1 MPPPPGE
8 ACRSR
13 FWGYNSRVSSSN
25 IKLDHDLLREILDAD
40 HSYYGSRR
48 VEFRSDS
55 RLSTGA
61 GDFIAS
67 QLGPEMRVL
76 DIGCGSGTTLLENS
90 GRFASGLGVDGDPA
104 HIALAEGA
112 LRERGCTNV
121 EFRLVD
127 FLDDGDEL
135 QPESFDFAFTERGP
149 IGYDSYGIQVVLRV
163 LRDDGLLFC
172 EMIGNLHHQE
182 AAELFGPRQPRNQM
196 IRTLE
201 QARVAME
208 RNGVGIRI
216 ASEIVTKRYYPSIY
230 EWLQF
235 QCDIWAWSGR
245 SLPSHDDVRL
255 ALFAERNTTPSGE
268 IETTHHVVWVGGVK
282 LAGDSYYNERSYFE
296 RPIYT

>member
-1 MPPPPGE
+1 
-8 ACRSR
+8 
-13 FWGYNSRVSSSN
+13 
-25 IKLDHDLLREILDAD
+25 
-40 HSYYGSRR
+40 
-48 VEFRSDS
+48 
-55 RLSTGA
+55 
-61 GDFIAS
+61 
-67 QLGPEMRVL
+67 MR
-76 DIGCGSGTTLLENS
+76 SGTTLLENS

-121 EFRLVD
+121 EFRLLD
-127 FLDDGDEL
+127 FLEDGDEL

-149 IGYDSYGIQVVLRV
+149 IGYDSYGIQAALRV

-182 AAELFGPRQPRNQM
+182 AAKLFGPRQPRNQM
-196 IRTLE
+196 IRTLDE
-201 QARVAME
+201 ARVAME

-255 ALFAERNTTPSGE
+255 ALFAERNTTP
-268 IETTHHVVWVGGVK
+268 VGGDRDHPPRGMGGGRE
-282 LAGDSYYNERSYFE
+282 AGGRLLLQRAQLLREAPLHLMESSGRFATAGKPMPSGAASRLRGKSPYC
-296 RPIYT
+296 